1 MVDIKTSVNE
11 YAEYVKDL
19 LIKVDNYTKVI
30 SFKQIDFDFLDE
42 NLCINQLKHKNG
54 IYFITIE
61 NLDEVGNK
69 EICNK
74 INSFKTL
81 KTHKYPKVNSNNCFE
96 GNNVLYVGKSKGI
109 LHTRLHIHLG
119 NGSKSTYAL
128 HLEQWKNDEILKKV
142 KLKLYYAFVDL
153 DNAHIESEILEMLE
167 TALHRK
173 YKPILGRTGH

>member
-1 MVDIKTSVNE
+1 MVDIKTSVSE
-11 YAEYVKDL
+11 YVEYVKDL
-19 LIKVDNYTKVI
+19 LVKVDRYAKVI

-42 NLCINQLKHKNG
+42 NLCINQLKHNNG

-61 NLDEVGNK
+61 NLEEVGNK

-74 INSFKTL
+74 IDSFKTL
-81 KTHKYPKVNSNNCFE
+81 KTHKYPKINSNNCCE

-109 LHTRLHIHLG
+109 LHTRLQSHLG

-128 HLEQWKNDEILKKV
+128 HLGQWKNDDILKKV
-142 KLKLYYAFVDL
+142 KLKLYYDFVDL
-153 DNAHIESEILEMLE
+153 HNDHIESEILEMLE
-167 TALHRK
+167 TALHRE

>member
-11 YAEYVKDL
+11 YVEYVKDL
-19 LIKVDNYTKVI
+19 LVKVDKYANII

-42 NLCINQLKHKNG
+42 NLCINQLKQNNG

-61 NLDEVGNK
+61 NLDEVGNE
-69 EICNK
+69 EICKK
-74 INSFKTL
+74 INDYKNL
-81 KTHKYPKVNSNNCFE
+81 KTYKYPKVNSNNCFQ

-109 LHTRLHIHLG
+109 LKTRLQGHLG

-128 HLEQWKNDEILKKV
+128 HLGQWKNDETLKKV
-142 KLKLYYAFVDL
+142 KLKLHYAFVDL
-153 DNAHIESEILEMLE
+153 DNDHIESEILEMLE